1 MSPLAFDKQGK
12 PFTWHAQTAKLR
24 VRLFRTPSS
33 RGTCSQ
39 VLDSAGQPLFVDA
52 NIDYAEFCRVVGK
65 VPGLYRFDQC
75 DEDGVEIKDAPPGYM
90 SIENLRNAGG
100 ASNDDTHDGQ
110 VSALAI
116 IDRLMATQE
125 RLVATQAEVM
135 KQMASQHAAM
145 LAAGAEVMRAPYRAA
160 PAAEL
165 RNADASDDNDS
176 DDDENDD
183 SNGEHLDESNP
194 WNPMLRMLEPH
205 LPQLGAFLYQ
215 KFVEFVQRKP
225 SAPVTTPPAATPT
238 PMPAQVAA
246 TVVTTASQTAEE
258 PVDVVAGFEPE
269 DVFEAEDVE
278 LDASQIA
285 NAAPLPPAAPS
296 APATENITTIAS
308 STAAVMPPM
317 PTPEQLAHLCT
328 IRERLS
334 PKERTI
340 AENAMARMDP
350 AMLTHWLTELSA
362 MSVDEATTTIRT
374 MVAQLAMPR
383 GKDRR

>member
-39 VLDSAGQPLFVDA
+39 VLDGAGSPLFVDA

-100 ASNDDTHDGQ
+100 ASSDDTHDGQ

-183 SNGEHLDESNP
+183 DNDGEHLDESNP

-225 SAPVTTPPAATPT
+225 SAPVATPPAATPT
-238 PMPAQVAA
+238 PMPAPVAA
-246 TVVTTASQTAEE
+246 TVVTTAPQTAGE

-269 DVFEAEDVE
+269 DDFEAEDVE

-285 NAAPLPPAAPS
+285 NAAPVPPVAAPANDTTTNAATATAM
-296 APATENITTIAS
+296 AP
-308 STAAVMPPM
+308 V

-334 PKERTI
+334 PKERAI
-340 AENAMARMDP
+340 AENAMARMEP

-374 MVAQLAMPR
+374 MVAQLAMAR

>member
-52 NIDYAEFCRVVGK
+52 SIDYAEFCRVVGK

-90 SIENLRNAGG
+90 SIESLRNSGG
-100 ASNDDTHDGQ
+100 ASNEDAHDGQ

-165 RNADASDDNDS
+165 RNADASDDNDV

-183 SNGEHLDESNP
+183 DNDGEHLDESNP

-225 SAPVTTPPAATPT
+225 SAPVATPPAATPT

-246 TVVTTASQTAEE
+246 TVVTTTPQTAEE
-258 PVDVVAGFEPE
+258 PVDVAAGFEPE
-269 DVFEAEDVE
+269 DDFEVDTAEP
-278 LDASQIA
+278 DASRIA
-285 NAAPLPPAAPS
+285 NAAPVPQTAPISPTPDNATNVAA
-296 APATENITTIAS
+296 A
-308 STAAVMPPM
+308 TAATMPV

-334 PKERTI
+334 PKERAI

-350 AMLTHWLTELSA
+350 AMLTYWLTELSA

>member
-39 VLDSAGQPLFVDA
+39 VLDGAGNPLFVDA
-52 NIDYAEFCRVVGK
+52 NIEYPEFCRVVGK

-90 SIENLRNAGG
+90 SIENLRNAG
-100 ASNDDTHDGQ
+100 ASNEDTHDGQ
-110 VSALAI
+110 VSALAV

-160 PAAEL
+160 PPPAAEL
-165 RNADASDDNDS
+165 RNADASDESDAEDDDDND
-176 DDDENDD
+176 
-183 SNGEHLDESNP
+183 GEQLDETNP
-194 WNPMLRMLEPH
+194 WSPMLRMLEPH

-225 SAPVTTPPAATPT
+225 SAPVATPPAATPT
-238 PMPAQVAA
+238 PMPAPVAA
-246 TVVTTASQTAEE
+246 TVVTTAPQTAGE

-269 DVFEAEDVE
+269 DDIETEDVE

-285 NAAPLPPAAPS
+285 NAAPVSLVAAP
-296 APATENITTIAS
+296 ANDTTTNAATA
-308 STAAVMPPM
+308 TAMPPV

-334 PKERTI
+334 PKERAI
-340 AENAMARMDP
+340 AENAMARMEP

-362 MSVDEATTTIRT
+362 MSVEEATTTIRT
-374 MVAQLAMPR
+374 MVAQLATSR

>member
-12 PFTWHAQTAKLR
+12 PFSWHAQTAKLR

-39 VLDSAGQPLFVDA
+39 VLDGAGNPLFVDA
-52 NIDYAEFCRVVGK
+52 NIEYPEFCRVVGK

-90 SIENLRNAGG
+90 SIENLRNAG
-100 ASNDDTHDGQ
+100 ASSDDTHDGQ
-110 VSALAI
+110 VSALAV

-160 PAAEL
+160 PPPAAEL
-165 RNADASDDNDS
+165 RNADASGDSDEEEDDDNDGQP
-176 DDDENDD
+176 DEA
-183 SNGEHLDESNP
+183 NP
-194 WNPMLRMLEPH
+194 WSPMLRMLEPH

-225 SAPVTTPPAATPT
+225 SAPVATPPAATPA
-238 PMPAQVAA
+238 PMPVPETA
-246 TVVTTASQTAEE
+246 TVPTAPPGAGE
-258 PVDVVAGFEPE
+258 PVDVAAG
-269 DVFEAEDVE
+269 FEAEDAFEAETVE
-278 LDASQIA
+278 LEVPPIA
-285 NAAPLPPAAPS
+285 NAASVSSVLDASAAS
-296 APATENITTIAS
+296 LATAPARTIA
-308 STAAVMPPM
+308 TTTEATT
-317 PTPEQLAHLCT
+317 PTPSPEQLAHLFA

-334 PKERTI
+334 PKERAI
-340 AENAMARMDP
+340 AENAIARMAP
-350 AMLTHWLTELSA
+350 GTLVQWLAELSA
-362 MSVDEATTTIRT
+362 MSVEEATTTIRT
-374 MVAQLAMPR
+374 MVAQLATPR
-383 GKDRR
+383 GKERR